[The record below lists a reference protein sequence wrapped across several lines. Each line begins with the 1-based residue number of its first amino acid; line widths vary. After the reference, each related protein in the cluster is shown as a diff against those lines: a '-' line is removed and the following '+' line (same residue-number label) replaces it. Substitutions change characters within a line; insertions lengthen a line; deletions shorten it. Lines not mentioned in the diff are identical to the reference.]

1 MKQEFS
7 FIRLVQFDE
16 SFLCLVGQVLCQV
29 IRFCIAADVRKQT
42 LDEHSP
48 LHTGIVIKVK
58 PEQPSNAPS
67 PMLTTLSGIVIEV
80 KFVQ

>member
-7 FIRLVQFDE
+7 FIRLVQLDE

-29 IRFCIAADVRKQT
+29 IRFCIAADVWEQT

-48 LHTGIVIKVK
+48 LHTGIVHAEELETFGYI
-58 PEQPSNAPS
+58 PYY
-67 PMLTTLSGIVIEV
+67 
-80 KFVQ
+80 